1 MLSLYCSQLK
11 DDKVAKMETLLK
23 RTQSSYYP
31 AFVDMYKDVMEG
43 KVFNAL
49 SDCSIRLYS

>member
-1 MLSLYCSQLK
+1 MEALIIILYCIQLK
-11 DDKVAKMETLLK
+11 DEKVVKMETLLK

-43 KVFNAL
+43 KIL
-49 SDCSIRLYS
+49 IL

>member
-1 MLSLYCSQLK
+1 
-11 DDKVAKMETLLK
+11 MEALLK

-43 KVFNAL
+43 TVYNKSFH
-49 SDCSIRLYS
+49 CCITYT

>member
-1 MLSLYCSQLK
+1 
-11 DDKVAKMETLLK
+11 METLLK

-43 KVFNAL
+43 TEL
-49 SDCSIRLYS
+49 M